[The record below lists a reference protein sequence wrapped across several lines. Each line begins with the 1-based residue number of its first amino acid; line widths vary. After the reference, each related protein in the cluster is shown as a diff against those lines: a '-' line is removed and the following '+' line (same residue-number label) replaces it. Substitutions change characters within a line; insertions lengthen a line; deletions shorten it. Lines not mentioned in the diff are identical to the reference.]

1 MADSPVDRSKT
12 VGDAAGNVGL
22 FGRDGDLRVLRSLVE
37 RARHD
42 GGALLLFGEPGVGK
56 TVLLDAASAYAEA
69 AGTHVLRASGTQF
82 EAAHSFSTLHQALYP
97 LVGDLDALNPV
108 HRRALGVALGLRDG
122 SPPGLL
128 VIANAAL
135 ALLSHAAVTRPI
147 LVVVDDLPW
156 LDRASAM
163 VLAIVARRVAGRRVG
178 FLAAYRSGDESF
190 FDRAGL
196 PDHEVR
202 SLADEAA
209 DALAAHWLPAL
220 VPAVRRR
227 LLAEA
232 QGNPLALLELPLTL
246 SGRQRSGVARLP
258 EVLPLS
264 GRLQAAF
271 ESRISGL
278 PLSARQVLLL
288 LVLDG
293 TGSLRALAALGAD
306 ATALAPAE
314 RAGLVSVEEGAGRVR
329 FRHPLTRSAVV
340 NLSTAEER
348 LRAHAMLAER
358 QSDSPER
365 RAWHLAHATV
375 GTDERVAQL
384 LEKAAHTVRA
394 RGDAAGSVT
403 ALLRAAD
410 LSPVG
415 TDRSRRLAQAAYFGA
430 VMTGDLREVPR
441 LLADALQGE
450 SGSAR
455 SLASAV
461 AAAHHL
467 LLSGEGD
474 VDTAHRLLVGAI
486 EMQPTPYDSGDDTL
500 VEAFYTLGW
509 VCYFGGRAELWAPFH
524 AAFAQLA
531 APVPELLT
539 LLVGT
544 FADPARTA
552 SALLARIEAAI
563 ADLDG
568 HGDPVWSVRVGLAAM
583 FVDRLTSCR
592 AALWR
597 ILRDH
602 RDGTAV
608 TLTLHAR
615 SLLGLDQLITGEWD
629 ELRALAEEHVELCRL
644 HNYRLLECLGL
655 CLLAMLTAARGDH
668 EATKALTDRMMV
680 WATPRRAGMV
690 RRIAAQA
697 LILDALGRG
706 DFEEAY
712 RHTMTITAA
721 GELAGHVPHALWVIM
736 DVVEAAVRTG
746 RTAEAVAHVEAVR
759 ACEVAALSPRLAMT
773 VDAAAAL
780 VAGDEDAVILFER
793 ALSMADGEHWPF
805 DRARI
810 ALAYGERLRRNKAA
824 IEARRHLTDALYA
837 FQRLEARPW
846 AQRAASELRA
856 TGQSIGHLAPAG
868 PGSLTPQQREIAELA
883 AAGLTNKQIG
893 ERLFL
898 SPRTV
903 GTHLYQL
910 FPKLG
915 ITSRAALR
923 DALAGL
929 DDEAPPPA
937 IP

>member
-1 MADSPVDRSKT
+1 VADSPADGPEA
-12 VGDAAGNVGL
+12 VGDAAGDVDL
-22 FGRDGDLRVLRSLVE
+22 FGRDGDLRVLHSLVD

-42 GGALLLFGEPGVGK
+42 GGALLLSGDPGVGK
-56 TVLLDAASAYAEA
+56 TALLDAASAYAEA

-97 LVGDLDALNPV
+97 MLGDLDAVNPA

-135 ALLSHAAVTRPI
+135 ALLSHAAVTRPV
-147 LVVVDDLPW
+147 LLVVDDLPW

-163 VLAIVARRVAGRRVG
+163 VLAVVARRVAGTRVG

-202 SLADEAA
+202 PLTYEAA
-209 DALAAHWLPAL
+209 AALAAYWFPAL
-220 VPAVRRR
+220 VPAVERR

-232 QGNPLALLELPLTL
+232 RGNPLALLELPLAL
-246 SGRQRSGVARLP
+246 SGRQRSGVAPLP

-278 PLSARQVLLL
+278 PSSTRQALLL

-293 TGSLRALAALGAD
+293 RGNLRALDAD
-306 ATALAPAE
+306 TTALAPAE
-314 RAGLVSVEEGAGRVR
+314 RAGLVTVEEGAGRVR
-329 FRHPLTRSAVV
+329 FRHPLTRSAIVD
-340 NLSTAEER
+340 LSTVEER

-358 QSDSPER
+358 QPDHPER

-375 GTDERVAQL
+375 GTDERVARL
-384 LEKAAHTVRA
+384 LEEAAHLIRG
-394 RGDAAGSVT
+394 RGDGAGSVT

-415 TDRSRRLAQAAYFGA
+415 ADRSRRLAQAAYFGA

-441 LLADALQGE
+441 LLADARQGE
-450 SGSAR
+450 SGRAR
-455 SLASAV
+455 SLVSAV

-474 VDTAHRLLVGAI
+474 VDTAHRLLAGAI
-486 EMQPTPYDSGDDTL
+486 EMQPTPYDSGDETL

-509 VCYFGGRAELWAPFH
+509 VCYFGGRAELWTPFH
-524 AAFAQLA
+524 AAFAKLTE
-531 APVPELLT
+531 PVPELLA
-539 LLVGT
+539 LLAGT

-552 SALLARIEAAI
+552 SALLGRIDAAI
-563 ADLDG
+563 ADLDAD
-568 HGDPVWSVRVGLAAM
+568 GDPVWSVRVGLAAM
-583 FVDRLTSCR
+583 FVDRLTLCR

-602 RDGTAV
+602 RGDAVV

-615 SLLGLDQLITGEWD
+615 SLLGLDQLFTGEWD
-629 ELRALAEEHVELCRL
+629 EMRALAEEHVALCRL

-655 CLLAMLTAARGDH
+655 YLLAMRAAARGDH
-668 EATKALTDRMMV
+668 DATRALTDRMTV
-680 WATPRRAGMV
+680 WATPRRAGLV
-690 RRIAAQA
+690 LRLAAQS
-697 LILDALGRG
+697 LLLDALGRG

-712 RHTMTITAA
+712 RHATTITPA
-721 GELAGHVPHALWVIM
+721 GELATHVPHALWVIM

-759 ACEVAALSPRLAMT
+759 ACGVAALSPRLAMA

-780 VAGDEDAVILFER
+780 VAGEEEAAVLFER
-793 ALSMADGEHWPF
+793 ALSVAGGEHWPF
-805 DRARI
+805 ERARI

-824 IEARRHLTDALYA
+824 VEARRHLTAALDT

-846 AQRAASELRA
+846 AARAASQLRA
-856 TGQSIGHLAPAG
+856 TGQSIGHLAPSG
-868 PGSLTPQQREIAELA
+868 PASLTAQQREIAELA
-883 AAGLTNKQIG
+883 AAGLTNKEIG

-903 GTHLYQL
+903 GSHLYQI
-910 FPKLG
+910 FPKLD

-929 DDEAPPPA
+929 DGEAPPA
-937 IP
+937 IS

>member
-1 MADSPVDRSKT
+1 MADSPADGPKT
-12 VGDAAGNVGL
+12 VGDADL
-22 FGRDGDLRVLRSLVE
+22 FGRDDDLRILHTLVD
-37 RARHD
+37 RARQY
-42 GGALLLFGEPGVGK
+42 GGALLLFGEPGIGK
-56 TVLLDAASAYAEA
+56 TALLDAASAYAEA
-69 AGTHVLRASGTQF
+69 VGTHVLRASGTQF
-82 EAAHSFSTLHQALYP
+82 EAGHSFSTLHQALYP
-97 LVGDLDALNPV
+97 MVGDLDALNPV
-108 HRRALGVALGLRDG
+108 HRRALGVALGLRAG

-135 ALLSHAAVTRPI
+135 ALLSHAAATRPV

-163 VLAIVARRVAGRRVG
+163 VLAIVARRVTGTRVG

-202 SLADEAA
+202 PLAEEAA
-209 DALAAHWLPAL
+209 DALAAHWFPAL

-227 LLAEA
+227 LLTEA
-232 QGNPLALLELPLTL
+232 QGNPLALHELPLAL
-246 SGRQRSGVARLP
+246 SGRQRSGAARLP

-264 GRLQAAF
+264 GRLQATF

-278 PLSARQVLLL
+278 PPSARQVLLL

-293 TGSLRALAALGAD
+293 TGSLPALVALGAD
-306 ATALAPAE
+306 AAALAPAE
-314 RAGLVSVEEGAGRVR
+314 RAGLVAVEEGAGRVR

-340 NLSTAEER
+340 NLSTVEER

-358 QSDSPER
+358 QSGSPER
-365 RAWHLAHATV
+365 RAWHLANATV
-375 GTDERVAQL
+375 GTDEQVARF
-384 LEKAAHTVRA
+384 LEETAHTIRS

-415 TDRSRRLAQAAYFGA
+415 ADRSRRLAEAAYFGA

-441 LLADALQGE
+441 LLADARQGE
-450 SGSAR
+450 SGNAR
-455 SLASAV
+455 SLVSAV

-486 EMQPTPYDSGDDTL
+486 EMQPAPYVSEDNTL
-500 VEAFYTLGW
+500 VEGFYTLGW
-509 VCYFGGRAELWAPFH
+509 VCYFGGRAELWTPFH
-524 AAFAQLA
+524 AAFGQLA
-531 APVPELLT
+531 APVPELLA
-539 LLVGT
+539 LLAGT

-568 HGDPVWSVRVGLAAM
+568 QGDPVWSVRVGLAAM
-583 FVDRLTSCR
+583 FVDRLTLCR

-602 RDGTAV
+602 RGDAAV

-615 SLLGLDQLITGEWD
+615 SLLGLDQFITGEWD
-629 ELRALAEEHVELCRL
+629 ELQALAEEHVELCRL

-655 CLLAMLTAARGDH
+655 YLLAMLTAARGDH
-668 EATKALTDRMMV
+668 EATKALTDRMTT
-680 WATPRRAGMV
+680 WATPRRAGLV
-690 RRIAAQA
+690 QRIAAQA

-706 DFEEAY
+706 DFEQAY
-712 RHTMTITAA
+712 RHTTTITAA
-721 GELAGHVPHALWVIM
+721 GELATHVPHALWVIM

-759 ACEVAALSPRLAMT
+759 ACGVAALSSRLAMA

-793 ALSMADGEHWPF
+793 ALSVAGGEHWPF
-805 DRARI
+805 ERARI
-810 ALAYGERLRRNKAA
+810 ALAYGERLRRNKATV
-824 IEARRHLTDALYA
+824 EARRHLIDALNT
-837 FQRLEARPW
+837 FERLEARPW
-846 AQRAASELRA
+846 AARAASELRA
-856 TGQSIGHLAPAG
+856 TGQSIGHHAPTG
-868 PGSLTPQQREIAELA
+868 VGSLTPQQREIAELA

-903 GTHLYQL
+903 GTHLYQV

-929 DDEAPPPA
+929 DDQAPPPA
-937 IP
+937 GL

>member
-1 MADSPVDRSKT
+1 MADSPP
-12 VGDAAGNVGL
+12 DAPEL
-22 FGRDGDLRVLRSLVE
+22 FGRDDDLRVLRSLVD

-56 TVLLDAASAYAEA
+56 TALLEAARAYAGA
-69 AGTHVLRASGTQF
+69 AGTHVLWASGTQF

-97 LVGDLDALNPV
+97 MLGDLDALNPA
-108 HRRALGVALGLRDG
+108 HRRALGVALGLRGG

-135 ALLSHAAVTRPI
+135 ALLTHAAATRPV

-163 VLAIVARRVAGRRVG
+163 VLAIVARRVAGTRVG

-196 PDHEVR
+196 PDHEVKP
-202 SLADEAA
+202 LAHEAA
-209 DALAAHWLPAL
+209 AALAAHTFPTL
-220 VPAVRRR
+220 VPAVGRR

-232 QGNPLALLELPLTL
+232 RGNPLALLELPLAL
-246 SGRQRSGVARLP
+246 SGRQRSGAARLP

-271 ESRISGL
+271 ETRISGL
-278 PLSARQVLLL
+278 PSATRQALLL

-293 TGSLRALAALGAD
+293 TGSLRTTAALGAD
-306 ATALAPAE
+306 ALAPAE
-314 RAGLVSVEEGAGRVR
+314 RAGLVAVEEEAGRVR

-340 NLSTAEER
+340 DQSTAEER
-348 LRAHAMLAER
+348 QRAHAMLAER
-358 QSDSPER
+358 QPDNPER

-375 GTDERVAQL
+375 DTDERVARL
-384 LEKAAHTVRA
+384 LEEAAHTIRS

-415 TDRSRRLAQAAYFGA
+415 ADRSRRLAQAAYFGA

-441 LLADALQGE
+441 LLADARQGE

-455 SLASAV
+455 SLVSAV

-474 VDTAHRLLVGAI
+474 VDTAHRLLAGAI
-486 EMQPTPYDSGDDTL
+486 EMQPAPYDSGDDTL

-524 AAFAQLA
+524 AAFAELA
-531 APVPELLT
+531 RPVPELLA

-552 SALLARIEAAI
+552 PALLTRIEAAI

-568 HGDPVWSVRVGLAAM
+568 DGDPVWSVRVGLAAM
-583 FVDRLTSCR
+583 FVDRLTLCR

-602 RDGTAV
+602 RGGAAV

-629 ELRALAEEHVELCRL
+629 DLRALAEEHVELCRA

-655 CLLAMLTAARGDH
+655 YLLAMLAAARGDH
-668 EATKALTDRMMV
+668 EATRALTDRMTV
-680 WATPRRAGMV
+680 WATPRRAGLV
-690 RRIAAQA
+690 LRLAAQA
-697 LILDALGRG
+697 LVLDALGRG

-712 RHTMTITAA
+712 RHVTTITPA
-721 GELAGHVPHALWVIM
+721 GELATHVPHALWVIM

-746 RTAEAVAHVEAVR
+746 RTAEAAAHVEAVR
-759 ACEVAALSPRLAMT
+759 AHGVAALSPRLAMA

-780 VAGDEDAVILFER
+780 VAGDEEAAVLFER
-793 ALSMADGEHWPF
+793 ALSVPGGEHWPF
-805 DRARI
+805 ERARI
-810 ALAYGERLRRNKAA
+810 ALAYGERLRRTKVTA
-824 IEARRHLTDALYA
+824 EARRHLADALDA

-846 AQRAASELRA
+846 AARAASELRA
-856 TGQSIGHLAPAG
+856 TGQSVGHLAPAG
-868 PGSLTPQQREIAELA
+868 AASLSPQQREIAELA

-898 SPRTV
+898 SPRTI
-903 GTHLYQL
+903 GTHLYQI

-923 DALAGL
+923 DALGGL
-929 DDEAPPPA
+929 GDGPPPA
-937 IP
+937 IN

>member
-1 MADSPVDRSKT
+1 MADSPADRPKM

-42 GGALLLFGEPGVGK
+42 GGALLLFGELGVGK

-108 HRRALGVALGLRDG
+108 HRRALGVALGLRGG

-135 ALLSHAAVTRPI
+135 ALLSHAAVTRPM

-202 SLADEAA
+202 PLADEAA
-209 DALAAHWLPAL
+209 DALAAHWFPAL

-348 LRAHAMLAER
+348 MRAHAMLAER

-415 TDRSRRLAQAAYFGA
+415 ADRSRRLAQAAYFGA

-455 SLASAV
+455 SLVSAV

-486 EMQPTPYDSGDDTL
+486 EMQPTPYDSEDDTL

-509 VCYFGGRAELWAPFH
+509 VCYFGGRAELWTPFH

-552 SALLARIEAAI
+552 STLLARIEAAI
-563 ADLDG
+563 ADLG
-568 HGDPVWSVRVGLAAM
+568 EHGDPVWSVRVGLAAM
-583 FVDRLTSCR
+583 FVDRLTLCR
-592 AALWR
+592 TALWR

-602 RDGTAV
+602 RDGAAV

-655 CLLAMLTAARGDH
+655 YLLAMLTAARGDY
-668 EATKALTDRMMV
+668 EATKALTDRMTV
-680 WATPRRAGMV
+680 WATPRRAGLV

-712 RHTMTITAA
+712 RHAMTITAA
-721 GELAGHVPHALWVIM
+721 GELASHVPHALWVIM

-759 ACEVAALSPRLAMT
+759 ACEVAVLSPRLAMT

-793 ALSMADGEHWPF
+793 ALSVVDGEHWPF

-810 ALAYGERLRRNKAA
+810 ALAYGEKLRRNKAA
-824 IEARRHLTDALYA
+824 IEARRHLTNALYA

-856 TGQSIGHLAPAG
+856 TGQSIGHLAPTG